1 MKACDKMQKSLLT
14 STRMGYG
21 RIVYGVGRSMA
32 GEMKHFCWGF
42 VGVLEVFEGLKKGGW
57 GLGEVH

>member
-1 MKACDKMQKSLLT
+1 MQKSLLT